1 MPSKDEVKTPSATSV
16 LGKTMLTASV
26 ILAAF
31 AILGA
36 GLVGLT
42 YETTKEQIA
51 ANEREFL
58 LRSLHELVPTDRL
71 DNDMYSDAVAID
83 SREWLGTKE
92 PVMVYRARK
101 AGTPVAA
108 VIATQAPDGY
118 SGTIKL
124 LVAIN
129 YNGELAG
136 VRVVSHKETP
146 GLGDAIEI
154 SRSNWIKQFDGR
166 SLNNPGKEGWKVRK
180 DGGVF
185 DQLTGATITP
195 RAIVKA
201 TYKALVFYRAD
212 RDILFSKPSIKGEN
226 QDG

>member
-1 MPSKDEVKTPSATSV
+1 MPSSDKTTSL
-16 LGKTMLTASV
+16 LGKSMLTAAG
-26 ILAAF
+26 ILAGF

-36 GLVGLT
+36 GLVGVT

-58 LRSLHELVPTDRL
+58 LRSLHELIPSDTQ
-71 DNDMYSDAVAID
+71 DNDMYADAIAVK
-83 SREWLGTKE
+83 SQEWLGAKG
-92 PVMVYRARK
+92 PVMIYRARK
-101 AGTPVAA
+101 AGEPIAA
-108 VIATQAPDGY
+108 VIAAQAPDGY
-118 SGTIKL
+118 SGVIKL

-129 YNGELAG
+129 HSGELAG

-154 SRSNWIKQFDGR
+154 SRSNWITQFDGK
-166 SLNNPGKEGWKVRK
+166 SLSNPEKQGWKVKK
-180 DGGVF
+180 DGGEF

-201 TYKALVFYRAD
+201 TYKALVYFRAN
-212 RDILFSKPSIKGEN
+212 RDNLFDKPS
-226 QDG
+226 QPLSD